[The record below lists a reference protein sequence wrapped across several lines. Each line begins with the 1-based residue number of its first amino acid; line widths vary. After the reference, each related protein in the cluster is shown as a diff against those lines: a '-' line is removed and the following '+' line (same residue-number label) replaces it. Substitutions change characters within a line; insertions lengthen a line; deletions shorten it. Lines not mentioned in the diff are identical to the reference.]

1 MTHTIKLIVTDL
13 DGTLLNNQHQL
24 SAGTIQAIQAA
35 QQQGVKLILATGKT
49 YGSARAIIEQLQ
61 LDTPGIF
68 VQGLVIHNA
77 DGSIRHQVTLD
88 PAVARQA
95 ITFAEERGF
104 SLIAFSGHKTL
115 VRRRDYHTNMVVE
128 YGEPEPEVV
137 GPLQNIL
144 DKQPINKII
153 AIRRNG
159 ARQIKALR
167 WQLSAQLNGASR
179 LMQPGEQELV
189 EVLPKNQSKGTAL
202 KILLKELNIAPEHVM
217 AIGDG
222 ENDVEMLEV
231 AGLAIA
237 VDNAQP
243 VLKKVADH
251 VVASNDADGVAE
263 AIRRFVLPPA
273 VSEQTAP
280 PENPVLQ
287 EVENKA

>member
-273 VSEQTAP
+273 VPEQTAP